1 MEDFNFHQHH
11 LPLVA
16 VIKIMKQNNKR
27 TDFDCSR
34 LSDSTAT
41 HCISPAHWLWG
52 KSFLVLKIPQTL
64 FASV

>member
-1 MEDFNFHQHH
+1 MEDFNFHQDH
-11 LPLVA
+11 LSLFV
-16 VIKIMKQNNKR
+16 VIKIMKQNNKNF
-27 TDFDCSR
+27 DFDCSH

-52 KSFLVLKIPQTL
+52 KSFLMLKNISL